1 MDHSLIACSLAWRA
15 PPTDLQKKYT
25 TDGLIGI
32 SNCQISSSEKPT
44 SRCFCQKSVVWTRKT
59 SSSSAICAS
68 MTSWS
73 ARTPCVLRR
82 SSTRGYSRYAKDG
95 QCGWRSVWNTRP
107 SSIMSSLD
115 QSLDQLR
122 EDDDQM
128 LPLCVY
134 VAESSANDDATPFF
148 MGLHWSLHVFVFT
161 PRHGKDRGK
170 RRKPQC
176 RHVP

>member
-1 MDHSLIACSLAWRA
+1 MDHFLIACSLAWRA

-68 MTSWS
+68 ITSWS

-82 SSTRGYSRYAKDG
+82 SSTRGYSRYAKEG
-95 QCGWRSVWNTRP
+95 QWVRRVSDETHRP
-107 SSIMSSLD
+107 SVRHSAFTASAILLPQALSESHLRRTSIRALCPWILPASLPA
-115 QSLDQLR
+115 L
-122 EDDDQM
+122 
-128 LPLCVY
+128 
-134 VAESSANDDATPFF
+134 
-148 MGLHWSLHVFVFT
+148 
-161 PRHGKDRGK
+161 
-170 RRKPQC
+170 
-176 RHVP
+176 